1 MTVYEPSYC
10 SREDAQNAID
20 FKDGITTEIQR
31 KTDRAIQSVSRNIEA
46 HLHGLYYP
54 WDGTRWLDFPNY
66 QRVSPWKAY
75 TWVPDGSGG
84 TTGGLQCLTA
94 FSSGGVSIGLDQCFL
109 RPANKRP
116 GYPYTS
122 IELDR
127 STSAT
132 FGGYS
137 ATPQNAIMMTGTWGF
152 TADADPAGT
161 ITAEISDSAGTIVV
175 SDASQMGVGDLLI
188 IGYGRGDAPFPDDTL
203 GHAGL
208 IQPYVGE
215 RVLVSDRS
223 AADTGLQAVG
233 CTTVSTSDNQLMWS
247 GTGTAPSMGEVL
259 LLDSEQVL
267 VLSVADS
274 VATVER
280 AYNGTVLATH
290 SGAEIYAYRSLTVQ
304 RGFLGTTAQSWDA
317 DTAIYRHRVPGPVR
331 DLAIGE
337 AVNRLLQE
345 TSGYSRMVGSGDAAR
360 PAPGMALADLWDEA
374 RTACGRMARVTA
386 I

>member
-1 MTVYEPSYC
+1 MTVYEPAYC

-20 FKDGITTEIQR
+20 FRDGITTEIQR
-31 KTDRAIQSVSRNIEA
+31 KTDRAIQSVSRVIEA
-46 HLHGLYYP
+46 ELHRLFCP
-54 WDGTRWLDFPNY
+54 WDGTKWQDFPNY
-66 QRVSPWKAY
+66 QYASPWK
-75 TWVPDGSGG
+75 VRLDGD
-84 TTGGLQCLTA
+84 TEDLLCLTA
-94 FSSGGVSIGLDQCFL
+94 FSSGGVTIGLDQCFL
-109 RPANKRP
+109 RPANKKP
-116 GYPYTS
+116 GYPYRR

-127 STSAT
+127 SSGAT
-132 FGGYS
+132 FGGAS
-137 ATPQNAIMMTGTWGF
+137 ATPQNAIMMTGTWGC
-152 TADADPAGT
+152 TADADPAGE
-161 ITAEISDSAGTIVV
+161 ITADVSDSGAAILV

-188 IGYGRGDAPFPDDTL
+188 LGYGRGDAPFPADTL

-208 IQPYVGE
+208 IRPYVGE
-215 RVLVSDRS
+215 RVLVSDRA

-233 CTTVSTSDNQLMWS
+233 CATASTSDNQLMWS
-247 GTGTAPSMGEVL
+247 GTGTAPSQGEVL
-259 LLDSEQVL
+259 LLDSEQML

-280 AYNGTVLATH
+280 AYNGTVLAVH
-290 SGAEIYAYRSLTVQ
+290 SGAEIYAYRSLSVQ

-317 DTAIYRHRVPGPVR
+317 ETAVYKHRYPSPIR

-374 RTACGRMARVTA
+374 RTAYGRIARGAT